1 MKIVNDTG
9 ANIENILNGSM
20 VFEAELFHSG
30 INPKIL
36 FFKDT
41 EGNTNLNFKNWDTLE
56 AIDSVT
62 PDQAEEMV
70 STLVEAI
77 NFARHYVHEQEDL
90 FTALYNQPQE
100 ITNVQPN
107 GTNAGDFQ
115 RG

>member
-41 EGNTNLNFKNWDTLE
+41 EGNTNLIFKNWDTLE

-70 STLVEAI
+70 NTLVEAI

-90 FTALYNQPQE
+90 FTAL
-100 ITNVQPN
+100 
-107 GTNAGDFQ
+107 
-115 RG
+115 